1 MTVKNITWTSIC
13 GRTHR
18 AFLVTFWENWRTFLM
33 KSPIIYTRLS
43 ISILYAPFNYLR
55 NRYTTTIFTLRDNAS
70 TRKLTPNRIKGTT
83 LTVPEDL
90 KEKWKCEFNE
100 RKNKHLTCQLS
111 NISTTFNIISYVS
124 SDDVCMVSF
133 SILWEIVSIT
143 FQHTQWYC
151 SCTLTDNSIC
161 MIWGEQKMVWSQH
174 AKSPQG
180 ATTGLIMEHLVRHF
194 F

>member
-1 MTVKNITWTSIC
+1 MRSHTSCIPCNVLRKLKNVFDETSNY
-13 GRTHR
+13 R
-18 AFLVTFWENWRTFLM
+18 
-33 KSPIIYTRLS
+33 PIIYTRLS

-70 TRKLTPNRIKGTT
+70 TRKLTQNRIKGTT

-100 RKNKHLTCQLS
+100 RKNKHQTCQLS

-133 SILWEIVSIT
+133 SIL
-143 FQHTQWYC
+143 
-151 SCTLTDNSIC
+151 
-161 MIWGEQKMVWSQH
+161 
-174 AKSPQG
+174 
-180 ATTGLIMEHLVRHF
+180 
-194 F
+194 